1 MARARNGNLSRLLI
15 VYFQVIVLG
24 SILMLFFIVAY
35 VIFDTYGIGDRS
47 IDTTD
52 KSVEAIVAAL
62 GNKDSAQFVRGL
74 SKVYSMVGSLVGEVD
89 ILSRGPDGRLNFAGW
104 VVDKRHAGEPML
116 VFLVVPEKAVFVT
129 SSGRSRD
136 DVIKSL
142 NLPESAAPGFGD
154 VFNYQFDCK
163 FNEQNPYVV
172 VVNQKKEF
180 ALIKPLIRVSGC

>member
-1 MARARNGNLSRLLI
+1 
-15 VYFQVIVLG
+15 
-24 SILMLFFIVAY
+24 MLFFIVAY

-47 IDTTD
+47 IDTTN

-62 GNKDSAQFVRGL
+62 GNKDSTQFVRGL

-104 VVDKRHAGEPML
+104 VVDKQQAEEPML
-116 VFLVVPEKAVFVT
+116 VFLVVPGKAVFVT
-129 SSGRSRD
+129 STGRTRD
-136 DVIKSL
+136 DVRKAL
-142 NLPESAAPGFGD
+142 GLPESAATGFGD
-154 VFNYQFDCK
+154 VFNYQFDCNL
-163 FNEQNPYVV
+163 NEQNPYIV